1 MALAAEGVVEGVPVG
16 VIDEVT
22 DIVGVFEGVAPNDR
36 EPVGVGVC
44 ETGVDVG
51 VSERVGETVEVSE
64 RVGVTDFVGVID
76 PVGVIE
82 DVGEGA
88 CWNVQT
94 RLAPEV
100 LPDVKPS
107 AQAHVLS
114 AFQVEF
120 AALQT
125 HPPRTRSA
133 VEPTVHV
140 LHTVASVPLASTIE
154 KVFPAQ
160 GEHTVFEVDVQAET
174 RTDPAPQVEHNEHSM
189 S

>member
-51 VSERVGETVEVSE
+51 VSERVGETVGDSDT
-64 RVGVTDFVGVID
+64 VGVTDFVGVID
-76 PVGVIE
+76 PVGVME

-94 RLAPEV
+94 RLAPE
-100 LPDVKPS
+100 PDAKKPS

-120 AALQT
+120 AASQT
-125 HPPRTRSA
+125 HSPRTRSA

-140 LHTVASVPLASTIE
+140 LHTVASFPLASTIE
-154 KVFPAQ
+154 
-160 GEHTVFEVDVQAET
+160 
-174 RTDPAPQVEHNEHSM
+174 
-189 S
+189 

>member
-1 MALAAEGVVEGVPVG
+1 VLVGVALAAEGVVEGVPVG

-51 VSERVGETVEVSE
+51 DSERVGETVEVSE
-64 RVGVTDFVGVID
+64 RVGETVEVSDTVGVTDFVGVID

-94 RLAPEV
+94 RLAPKV
-100 LPDVKPS
+100 PPDVKPS

-120 AALQT
+120 AASQT

-133 VEPTVHV
+133 AEPTVHV
-140 LHTVASVPLASTIE
+140 LHTVASFPLASTIE
-154 KVFPAQ
+154 
-160 GEHTVFEVDVQAET
+160 
-174 RTDPAPQVEHNEHSM
+174 
-189 S
+189 